1 MPDHSIGWAENRRR
15 ADLRRM
21 RFDLAAQIFGLFLSA
36 VCLWAVW
43 RIGGDFVSH
52 MPSADMGAW

>member
-1 MPDHSIGWAENRRR
+1 MRNYSLGWSANRRR
-15 ADLRRM
+15 DRIARARI
-21 RFDLAAQIFGLFLSA
+21 AAQLFTIALSI